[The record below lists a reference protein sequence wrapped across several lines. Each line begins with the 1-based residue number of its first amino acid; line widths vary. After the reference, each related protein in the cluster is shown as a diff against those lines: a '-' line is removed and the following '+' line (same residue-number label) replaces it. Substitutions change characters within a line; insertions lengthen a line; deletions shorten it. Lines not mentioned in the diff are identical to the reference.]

1 MIWNLFTYQTNNIR
15 IIIPNHEQKNKTVLK
30 ITKNK
35 PRYIGF
41 LVIEKIPVVTK
52 VVASYGFIGL
62 TVVLSF
68 LNKKIA
74 NIAVTN
80 PTKRNNIR
88 II

>member
-1 MIWNLFTYQTNNIR
+1 M
-15 IIIPNHEQKNKTVLK
+15 
-30 ITKNK
+30 TKNK

-41 LVIEKIPVVTK
+41 QVIEKIQVVTK
-52 VVASYGFIGL
+52 VVASSGFIGL

-80 PTKRNNIR
+80 PNKRINIP
-88 II
+88 IISIFGNFIGLIK

>member
-1 MIWNLFTYQTNNIR
+1 M
-15 IIIPNHEQKNKTVLK
+15 
-30 ITKNK
+30 TKNK

-52 VVASYGFIGL
+52 VVASSGFIGL

-74 NIAVTN
+74 NIAVIN
-80 PTKRNNIR
+80 PTKRINIP
-88 II
+88 IISIFGSLHHINRSQNIN